1 VLTYSGKIRVKGHV
15 RILQDDEVI
24 FDSDNAIFQQFL
36 DYLASFFYQV
46 TNLPAYYV
54 VNLSPTSIVQQMA
67 ISQINYNL
75 QAGVVGGQQLLTLV
89 LQSGSISV
97 SGSIETLILQMYTI
111 TGTTVPVASVPANV
125 QATSGS
131 SIVIQWTI
139 QFISSTTTPAIINT
153 QFVQALV
160 ANAVIP
166 GASNVNSAWNIP
178 LNNVASI
185 SFANVGIEQ
194 LQFNVS
200 ASGNAYAVSFV
211 GVITQQSTQISTVTI
226 SLSGTILATINLPLQ
241 PYGVGTLLSLGF
253 QITFTGE

>member
-1 VLTYSGKIRVKGHV
+1 VVIYSGKIRVKGHV
-15 RILQDDEVI
+15 RILQDDKVI
-24 FDSDNAIFQQFL
+24 FDSDNAIFQEFL

-54 VNLSPTSIVQQMA
+54 VNLSPTSIVQQMS

-75 QAGVVGGQQLLTLV
+75 QAGVVGGQQLLTVV

-97 SGSIETLILQMYTI
+97 SGSIETLVLQMYTI
-111 TGTTVPVASVPANV
+111 TGTVIPVASISANV
-125 QATSGS
+125 QATTGS

-139 QFISSTTTPAIINT
+139 QFISSTTTPAIINS
-153 QFVQALV
+153 QFVQALI

-166 GASNVNSAWNIP
+166 GAPNVNSTWNIP

-185 SFANVGIEQ
+185 SFANVGIEE
-194 LQFNVS
+194 LQFNVT
-200 ASGNAYAVSFV
+200 ASGNSYAVSFV
-211 GVITQQSTQISTVTI
+211 GVITQQATQISTATI
-226 SLSGTILATINLPLQ
+226 SLSGTTLATINIPLQ
-241 PYGVGTLLSLGF
+241 PYNVGTLVTLGF